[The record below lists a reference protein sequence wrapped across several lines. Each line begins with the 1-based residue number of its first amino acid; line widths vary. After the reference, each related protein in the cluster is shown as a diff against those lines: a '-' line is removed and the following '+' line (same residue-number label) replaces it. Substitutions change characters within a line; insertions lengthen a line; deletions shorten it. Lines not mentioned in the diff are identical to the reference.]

1 VAARAKP
8 AVAHHV
14 TAQDSYLTSAPMKI
28 IVLGSAAGGGYPQW
42 NCNCNN
48 CEGLRRG
55 TIRSRARTQSS
66 IAISGNGSDWL
77 LVNASPD
84 ILAQIRVT
92 PALQPARAVRDS
104 GIHAVLLTDAQI
116 DHVTG
121 LLMLREG
128 SPIQLYCSAP
138 VWDELHT
145 GFSVA
150 TVLSHY
156 AGLAW
161 RPLALDEGD
170 GAWFAIPGLDGIDF
184 SALALDSKAPPYSAR
199 RARAAPG
206 DNIGLLARDQASGK
220 QLFYAPGL
228 AHIDARVAAAMRCAD
243 CLLVDGTF
251 WTEHE
256 MSGPGL
262 PARSAASM
270 GHLPL
275 DGPDG
280 MIEVLDAMPAGR
292 KIVIHINN
300 TNPILDEASTQRA
313 MLERHTI
320 EVAYDGM
327 EIIL

>member
-1 VAARAKP
+1 
-8 AVAHHV
+8 
-14 TAQDSYLTSAPMKI
+14 MKI

-42 NCNCNN
+42 NCNCSN
-48 CEGLRRG
+48 CDGLRRG
-55 TIRSRARTQSS
+55 TIRSTARTQSS

-84 ILAQIRVT
+84 ILAQIRAT

-104 GIHAVLLTDAQI
+104 GIRAVLLTDAQI

-121 LLMLREG
+121 LLMLREAE
-128 SPIQLYCSAP
+128 SPVPLYCSAP
-138 VWDELHT
+138 VWDELLT
-145 GFSVA
+145 GFPVA

-161 RPLALDEGD
+161 RPLELGEGEM
-170 GAWFAIPGLDGIDF
+170 WFAIPGLEGVDF
-184 SALALDSKAPPYSAR
+184 SVLALDSKAPPYSAR
-199 RARAAPG
+199 RASAARG
-206 DNIGLLARDQASGK
+206 DNIGLLARDLASGR
-220 QLFYAPGL
+220 QLLYAPGL
-228 AHIDARVAAAMRCAD
+228 GRIDARVAAAMRRAD

-256 MSGPGL
+256 MTGPGL

-275 DGPDG
+275 DGPGG
-280 MIEVLDAMPAGR
+280 MIEILDAMPAGR

-300 TNPILDEASTQRA
+300 TNPILDETSAQRG
-313 MLERHTI
+313 MLERRAI